1 MQTKTIGSRLTA
13 GLAACLLT
21 TSILM
26 AGADEIN
33 AADDENVIEDIQFG
47 QAGVEIHLQ
56 SSRAF
61 PVRAI
66 PPVLQIG
73 SSRFD
78 LSYRPASGDLNRLIF
93 LLSPKAFA
101 QLREG
106 DPMRVRYAQGLS
118 PKEQWDFGSFVK

>member
-1 MQTKTIGSRLTA
+1 MQTKTIGLYLTA
-13 GLAACLLT
+13 GLAGCLLS
-21 TSILM
+21 TSTLL
-26 AGADEIN
+26 AGADELGV
-33 AADDENVIEDIQFG
+33 DDENLIEDIQSG
-47 QAGVEIHLQ
+47 PAGVEIHLQ

-78 LSYRPASGDLNRLIF
+78 LSYRPATGDLNRLIF

-101 QLREG
+101 RLHEG
-106 DPMRVRYAQGLS
+106 EPMRVRYGQGLS